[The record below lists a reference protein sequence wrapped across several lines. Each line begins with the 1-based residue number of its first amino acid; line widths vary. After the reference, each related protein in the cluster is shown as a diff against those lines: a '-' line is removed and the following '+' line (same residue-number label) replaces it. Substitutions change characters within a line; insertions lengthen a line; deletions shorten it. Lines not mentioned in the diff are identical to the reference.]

1 MQLVAILTDIINN
14 QSIN

>member
-1 MQLVAILTDIINN
+1 MQLVAILTAIINN